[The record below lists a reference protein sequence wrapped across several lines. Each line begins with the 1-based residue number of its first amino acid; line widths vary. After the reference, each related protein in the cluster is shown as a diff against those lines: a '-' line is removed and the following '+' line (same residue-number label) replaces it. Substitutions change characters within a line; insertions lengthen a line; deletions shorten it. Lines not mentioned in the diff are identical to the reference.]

1 MIALDINKV
10 AVIGPSFF
18 GYVQAVAQNISSR
31 GYDAQYFDERHSNSI
46 FSKIFYRL
54 GMNYLIRRNRKNYL
68 DAIRHQILSEGF
80 GTVLLVD
87 VEVIDRQFVESLTA
101 QGLNVHLYMW
111 DSAKNKPG
119 FVDMIGSVNSAAS
132 FEPVDC
138 EELGMQY
145 IPLFAED
152 LFSFDR
158 SESGRVQNNIGFNG
172 TMHSLRAKQLATLE
186 GLIGNEYRISKL
198 LYYHS
203 ILLYCIK
210 CLSNPIGW
218 RYISEISTQPFS
230 KAQIAELYRQSAYV
244 LDIHHPGQSGLTS
257 RTFEALRSGAILI
270 TFNQSVKSLPPSL
283 AARCVYIEDISDVSK
298 VLKTIK
304 AEAKLSERDDYF
316 LSLERFVS
324 DILDLMSLPQKR
336 LN

>member
-18 GYVQAVAQNISSR
+18 GYVQAVADSISSR
-31 GYDAQYFDERHSNSI
+31 GYDSQYFDERHSNSI
-46 FSKIFYRL
+46 LSKIFYRL
-54 GMNYLIRRNRKNYL
+54 GFDYAIRRNRKNYL
-68 DAIRHQILSEGF
+68 DSIRKELLSDGF

-101 QGLNVHLYMW
+101 RGMNVHLYMW

-132 FEPVDC
+132 FEPIDC
-138 EELGMQY
+138 EDLGMTY
-145 IPLFAED
+145 IPLFAEE
-152 LFSFDR
+152 LFSFDI
-158 SESGRVQNNIGFNG
+158 SDVGRVQNSIGFNG

-186 GLIGNEYRISKL
+186 SLIGMDYKISKL

-203 ILLYCIK
+203 ILLYVIK
-210 CLSNPIGW
+210 CISNPIGW
-218 RYISEISTQPFS
+218 RYVSKISSKPFPKAEI
-230 KAQIAELYRQSAYV
+230 AQLYRQSAYV

-270 TFNQSVKSLPPSL
+270 TFNKSISSLPPSL
-283 AARCVYIEDISDVSK
+283 AARCIYIEKITDVSAA
-298 VLKTIK
+298 LKTVE
-304 AEAKLSERDDYF
+304 AEAKLSDSDDHF

-324 DILDLMSLPQKR
+324 DILDLMSLAQTRP
-336 LN
+336 N